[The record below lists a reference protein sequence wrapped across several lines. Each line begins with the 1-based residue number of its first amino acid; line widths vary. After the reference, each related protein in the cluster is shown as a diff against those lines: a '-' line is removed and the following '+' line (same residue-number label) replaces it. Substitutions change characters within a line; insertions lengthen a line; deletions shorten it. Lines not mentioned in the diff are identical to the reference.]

1 VFKRHGFSLR
11 LARIACAALLIAGV
25 LAAGSALAADAPK
38 AETVKKENK
47 AEPAAAKAAKA
58 KAEKP
63 AKAPKA
69 KPVLKPFAERR
80 VTDGPWAEDANWLSF
95 SAGYARAG
103 GKNAGDAMGGYGIG
117 YQHMINTKW
126 SFGAQVRH
134 EVLGHLDRALEIS
147 VPMTAEFTRHFKW
160 KTAIRPYLGIG
171 GGYYFHKY
179 YRTAGDYT
187 GAPGGGWHL
196 STGANL
202 PLDDRH
208 VLGFDAR
215 AGFVKGRGEGVVNPV
230 FGPEKSTNTQ
240 WSAKLTWSIV
250 P

>member
-1 VFKRHGFSLR
+1 MFKRHVFPP
-11 LARIACAALLIAGV
+11 LALIACAALLVAGV
-25 LAAGSALAADAPK
+25 LAAGSASAADAPQ

-47 AEPAAAKAAKA
+47 AEPAAAKA
-58 KAEKP
+58 KP

-69 KPVLKPFAERR
+69 PKAAKPKEALKPYAERR
-80 VTDGPWAEDANWLSF
+80 VTDGPWAEDADWMSF

-103 GKNAGDAMGGYGIG
+103 GKNAGDAAGGYGIG
-117 YQHMINTKW
+117 YQHMINTRW

-134 EVLGHLDRALEIS
+134 EVLGHLDRAIEVS

-171 GGYYFHKY
+171 GGYYFQKS
-179 YRTAGDYT
+179 YRSGSDYT
-187 GAPGGGWHL
+187 GAPGGGWHV

-208 VLGFDAR
+208 VLGLDAR
-215 AGFVKGRGEGVVNPV
+215 AGFIKGRDEVVVNPV
-230 FGPEKSTNTQ
+230 FGPEKSTITQ
-240 WSAKLTWSIV
+240 WSFKLTWAIV